1 MMNTQWYLFML
12 NQIYTIKNKIMEI
25 KEMYDKI
32 NALLNKQAIQKL
44 TEKELKELNDLIKMR
59 NRVDPDS
66 YELVKLYL

>member
-1 MMNTQWYLFML
+1 ML